1 MSRDDSL
8 RGLDAWI
15 TREEDWKEFEVEQN
29 EAEMECAIA
38 RALIAC
44 GLKRGWSI
52 DVFDGEAF
60 TVRKSRDA
68 EAIFKALATTDQ
80 DVLRFHDGDERVGN
94 VLLIWGNGCDLISD
108 NSDYPAINELIDEA
122 KP

>member
-15 TREEDWKEFEVEQN
+15 TREEDWSAFEQEQN
-29 EAEMECAIA
+29 DAEIECAIA

-52 DVFDGEAF
+52 DVFDGEEF
-60 TVRKSRDA
+60 TLRKSRDG

-80 DVLRFHDGDERVGN
+80 DVLRFHDGDRRIGN
-94 VLLIWGNGCDLISD
+94 VLLIWGNGCDLVSD
-108 NSDYPAINELIDEA
+108 CSDYPEIVELIEEA